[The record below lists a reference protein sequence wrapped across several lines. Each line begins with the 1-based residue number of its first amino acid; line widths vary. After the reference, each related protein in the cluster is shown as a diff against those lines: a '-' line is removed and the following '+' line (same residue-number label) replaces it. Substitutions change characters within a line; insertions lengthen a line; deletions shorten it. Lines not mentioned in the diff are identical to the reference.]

1 MILWCFKTEMQEKK
15 LSRERVDAMKKKINQ
30 MIESSLKYFESF
42 LDTMKVQPERDRLPD
57 KFDEHNIRPA
67 LLAKFYLGRLY
78 SKFIVT
84 EPASKL
90 DNMKRTLENY
100 SYLVNYC
107 DKFKD
112 ETGHML
118 AEYNVCKEMVFLLPA
133 EMEKIRASII

>member
-1 MILWCFKTEMQEKK
+1 MQEKK
-15 LSRERVDAMKKKINQ
+15 LSRERAEAMKKKINE

-42 LDTMKVQPERDRLPD
+42 LDTMKVQPERARLPD

-78 SKFIVT
+78 SKLIVP
-84 EPASKL
+84 EPARKL
-90 DNMKRTLENY
+90 DNMKRTLDNY

-112 ETGHML
+112 ETAHML

-133 EMEKIRASII
+133 EMEKLRASII